1 MLRVTGFD
9 TGACELF
16 LKLESC
22 NPGGSIKDRIALAMV
37 DAAEREGRLRPG
49 GRIFEATAGAR
60 CWRRCCILLMLPA
73 LLIFALL
80 PLSLPL
86 FCWRRSNPH
95 PPSTTNNIT
104 NKNTPKTKATP
115 ASRSR
120 SSPRAAATA

>member
-1 MLRVTGFD
+1 MLTPPPSLPPSIHPPSTPHPTPGTSLHRHQPPPVVDSVLDLIGATPMLRVTGFD

-60 CWRRCCILLMLPA
+60 CWRRCRILMMLPA
-73 LLIFALL
+73 CI
-80 PLSLPL
+80 
-86 FCWRRSNPH
+86 
-95 PPSTTNNIT
+95 
-104 NKNTPKTKATP
+104 
-115 ASRSR
+115 
-120 SSPRAAATA
+120 